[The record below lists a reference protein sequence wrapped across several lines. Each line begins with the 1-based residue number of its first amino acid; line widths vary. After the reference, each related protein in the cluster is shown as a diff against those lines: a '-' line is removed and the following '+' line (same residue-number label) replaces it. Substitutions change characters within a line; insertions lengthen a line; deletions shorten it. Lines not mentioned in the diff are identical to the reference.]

1 MQTYYVEY
9 DLRDGFVHQW
19 LYAGPQA
26 ISVENL
32 EQFQGADYKLQIA
45 QHYYTPESLIAD
57 APLEMAT
64 FSIDGADLR
73 WRPYRALDDHLVDM
87 TAFYHTTHYL
97 RSWGFTGVLATGD
110 QQVDMVLTTNG
121 PADVWINGA
130 HVHRQ
135 EHFSH
140 QDPKSVAFQAG
151 LKDGL
156 NEILVRFEEVAARE
170 CPYAMALQI
179 QGLEHP
185 ERPVRVPVTNMSIG
199 RRLMLE
205 NILDHTTLDRDVY
218 VSDQVVQ
225 LNWPEDM
232 AISSKMGAR
241 LQKPDGRI
249 YAEAHPVAIGG
260 KSQKMVRA
268 YEVPEGELR
277 LFLMAP
283 PEEYYE
289 ANMRVQKEYSLY
301 AFRNKFSEQPYGSY
315 DERRIEALRDAA
327 YRLGGSLYSEI
338 AKMELGLWKRLD
350 PQVIIKALDKI
361 NMRED
366 CSDFYLVGILGILA
380 RYVDDESFPAD
391 LRAPMEEC
399 VLNFKYWDD
408 EPGADAMCYRTEN
421 HSILFH
427 TCEVLAGQM
436 FPERVFTNVNETG
449 AWHLEKGTRL
459 AHEWLQQRAHYG
471 FQEWDSNCYFEE
483 DILALAYLVDLCE
496 DGDLQEMAAVVL
508 DKMFFTMALNSFKG
522 VFGSTHG
529 RTYTPYIKGGRR
541 EATSGIQRI
550 AWGMGC
556 FNESIRGSVALACA
570 KQYQV
575 HDLLYAVA
583 IDKPEEVWNRER
595 HGAGSTG
602 EGTDVNGPTGWGVDK
617 VTYKTPDYMLASAQD
632 YRPGQKGYQQHI
644 WQATMGPDAVVFVT
658 HPSKVSEEGSHRPNY
673 WHGNYVLPRV
683 AQWKDVLFAIHDLPE
698 DDWLGFTHAYFPEY
712 AFEEH
717 ALQDGWAFGKAGDG
731 YIALYAA
738 QGLERI
744 VTGQN
749 AFRELRSQGRK
760 NIWVCQMGRAAL
772 DGTFEEFQEK
782 VLAAPPEVD
791 LEALKVTYANL
802 RGQTLAFGWEG
813 PLTIDGEEQAITGFK
828 HYDSMYCEADLPATG
843 MELKFLDWVLRLNF
857 EAQE

>member
-9 DLRDGFVHQW
+9 DLRDGYVHQW

-26 ISVENL
+26 IKVEDL
-32 EQFQGADYKLQIA
+32 EKFQGADYKLQIA
-45 QHYYTPESLIAD
+45 QHYYTPESLIAE

-64 FSIDGADLR
+64 FAIDGTELR
-73 WRPYRALDDHLVDM
+73 WRAFRAQDDHFVDLS
-87 TAFYHTTHYL
+87 AFYHITHYL
-97 RSWGFTGVLATGD
+97 RSWAFTGVLATGD
-110 QQVDMVLTTNG
+110 QHVDMILTTNG

-130 HVHRQ
+130 HIHRQ
-135 EHFSH
+135 EHFAH
-140 QDPKSVAFQAG
+140 QDPRRVAFGAD

-170 CPYAMALQI
+170 CPYVMALQI
-179 QGLEHP
+179 QGLAYP
-185 ERPVRVPVTNMSIG
+185 ERPVRLPVPNMAIG

-205 NILDHTTLDRDVY
+205 NIVDRTTLDRDVF
-218 VSDQVVQ
+218 VSDQTIQ
-225 LNWPEDM
+225 LRWPEDM
-232 AISSKMGAR
+232 GISSKLGAR

-260 KSQKMVRA
+260 KSQNMVRA
-268 YEVPEGELR
+268 YEVPEGQMS

-289 ANMRVQKEYSLY
+289 QNLRVQKEYSLY
-301 AFRNKFSEQPYGSY
+301 AFRNKFSELPYGTY
-315 DERRIEALRDAA
+315 EERRLEALRDAA
-327 YRLGGSLYSEI
+327 YRLEAGLYAEI
-338 AKMELGLWKRLD
+338 AKMEIGLWKRLNTE
-350 PQVIIKALDKI
+350 PILKAVARI
-361 NMRED
+361 NQRED
-366 CSDFYLVGILGILA
+366 CSDFDLVGILGILA
-380 RYVDDESFPAD
+380 RYTEDEHFPAD
-391 LRAPMEEC
+391 LVAPLEEC

-436 FPERVFTNVNETG
+436 YLDRVFSNVGETG
-449 AWHLEKGTRL
+449 AWHLAKGKGLALDWLRTRGQL
-459 AHEWLQQRAHYG
+459 G

-483 DILALAYLVDLCE
+483 DILALAQLVELCE
-496 DGDLQEMAAVVL
+496 DEELQEMGAVVL
-508 DKMFFTMALNSFKG
+508 DKMFFTMGLNSFKG

-529 RTYTPYIKGGRR
+529 RTYTRLIKGGRR
-541 EATSGIQRI
+541 EATSGLQRI

-556 FNESIRGSVALACA
+556 FNESIRATVTLACS
-570 KQYQV
+570 KSYTV

-583 IDKPEEVWNRER
+583 IDKPDEMWNRER
-595 HGAGSTG
+595 HGAGSPG
-602 EGTDVNGPTGWGVDK
+602 EGTDVNGPAGWGVDK
-617 VTYKTPDYMLASAQD
+617 VTYKTPDYMLSSAQD

-658 HPSKVSEEGSHRPNY
+658 HPSKVSEVDSHRPNY

-683 AQWKDVLFAIHDLPE
+683 AQWKDVLFAVHNLPD

-712 AFEEH
+712 AFAEHEER
-717 ALQDGWAFGKAGDG
+717 DGWAFGKAGDG

-738 QGLERI
+738 AGLERM
-744 VTGQN
+744 TKGQN
-749 AFRELRSQGRK
+749 AFRELRSAGKK

-772 DGTFEEFQEK
+772 DGTFEEFKQS

-791 LEALKVTYANL
+791 IESLRVTYSNL
-802 RGQTLAFGWEG
+802 RGQTMTFGWEG
-813 PLTIDGEEQAITGFK
+813 PLTIDGAEQAITGFK
-828 HYDSMYCEADLPATG
+828 HYDSMYCEADLPATS
-843 MELKFLDWVLRLNF
+843 MELKYLDWVLRLNF